1 MVGKWKGV
9 MRTEFLE
16 IPVTVTYNALSGGVG
31 EWYGSGV
38 TDRYWPMNQPQF
50 ETNIGTVLIVK
61 EAIRSE
67 SRHYIEFRG
76 SGKPKGPLAEA
87 IGIK

>member
-1 MVGKWKGV
+1 LLNKLFKAKK
-9 MRTEFLE
+9 LE
-16 IPVTVTYNALSGGVG
+16 IPVTVTFNAAPVGLG
-31 EWYGSGV
+31 EWFGSGT
-38 TDRYWPMNQPQF
+38 TDKYWPLNQPQF
-50 ETNIGTVLIVK
+50 ETNIGTVLILN

-87 IGIK
+87 MGLR

>member
-1 MVGKWKGV
+1 

-38 TDRYWPMNQPQF
+38 TDRYWPMNQPQV

>member
-1 MVGKWKGV
+1 MGKWKGI

-16 IPVTVTYNALSGGVG
+16 IPVTVTCNAASVGVS

-50 ETNIGTVLIVK
+50 ETNIGTVLIVR
-61 EAIRSE
+61 EAIRPG

-87 IGIK
+87 MSIE

>member
-1 MVGKWKGV
+1 V
-9 MRTEFLE
+9 R
-16 IPVTVTYNALSGGVG
+16 
-31 EWYGSGV
+31 
-38 TDRYWPMNQPQF
+38 
-50 ETNIGTVLIVK
+50 IVN

-87 IGIK
+87 MGIK